1 VTVNLILYVL
11 APTSY
16 LWRCATGAHQPCHIG
31 LDAPD
36 QGVDQ
41 GPSRPLGQFGGDQP
55 NILPLDLNSYR
66 LYSHQE
72 YLIFLFF
79 ETFWASAIN
88 IFLTFLTK
96 RQLILQGPV

>member
-1 VTVNLILYVL
+1 MGRGSGEVVLPVTAALPLDQTRDGGGAVVVVVNLIPCVL

-41 GPSRPLGQFGGDQP
+41 GPSLPLGQLGGDQQ
-55 NILPLDLNSYR
+55 NILPLDLNSHFK
-66 LYSHQE
+66 L
-72 YLIFLFF
+72 
-79 ETFWASAIN
+79 
-88 IFLTFLTK
+88 
-96 RQLILQGPV
+96 